1 MKQPVRA
8 FPERVQHPRHP
19 MPVVEK
25 DEIRRLLEAKIDAL
39 PEALRIAFML
49 RALEQLDQA
58 FAFDGERCDRIV
70 AKVLQR
76 IASGT

>member
-1 MKQPVRA
+1 M
-8 FPERVQHPRHP
+8 
-19 MPVVEK
+19 EK
-25 DEIRRLLEAKIDAL
+25 DEIRRLLEAKMEAL
-39 PEALRIAFML
+39 PEALGIAFML

-76 IASGT
+76 IASGTQTGVSCIQCGHSNDRKETT

>member
-1 MKQPVRA
+1 
-8 FPERVQHPRHP
+8 
-19 MPVVEK
+19 VEK
-25 DEIRRLLEAKIDAL
+25 DEIRRLLEAKMEAL

-76 IASGT
+76 IASGTQTGGSRIQCVHSNDTKETT